1 MNDPVS
7 SEAFDA
13 SDDEYLD
20 DQSPA
25 EDGSS
30 AGADDPSGEAGTATG
45 DPVTVEGLI
54 DDLVRVTAER
64 DSYLDDSRRLA
75 ADFANFRRQID
86 KRNAD
91 LIDQANARLV
101 ENLLPILD
109 ACEAAMVHG
118 AKDVGPIHLSLLGT
132 LERNGLVKVHPADS
146 AFDPELHDAVLHEP
160 AEADDVDGP
169 KVIEVLRTGYSLNGR
184 VLRPAMV
191 KVRG

>member
-1 MNDPVS
+1 MSNPDS

-13 SDDEYLD
+13 SDDE
-20 DQSPA
+20 SPG
-25 EDGSS
+25 EDGSP
-30 AGADDPSGEAGTATG
+30 AFADDPSDEAGIDVG
-45 DPVTVEGLI
+45 DPVAVEGLI

-91 LIDQANARLV
+91 LMDQANARLV

-109 ACEAAMVHG
+109 ACEAALIHG
-118 AKDVGPIHLSLLGT
+118 AKDVEPIHTSLLGV
-132 LERNGLVKVHPADS
+132 LERAGLVKVHPVDT
-146 AFDPELHDAVLHEP
+146 AFDPALHDAVLHEP
-160 AEADDVDGP
+160 ADADDVDGP
-169 KVIEVLRTGYSLNGR
+169 QVIEVLRTGYSLNGR